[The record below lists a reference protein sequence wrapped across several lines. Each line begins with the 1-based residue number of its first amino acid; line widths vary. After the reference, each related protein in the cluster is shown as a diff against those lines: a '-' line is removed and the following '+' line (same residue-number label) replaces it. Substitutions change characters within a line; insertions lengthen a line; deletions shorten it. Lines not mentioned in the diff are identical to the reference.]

1 MPVFISHLI
10 NGLQALG
17 AWAIDLI
24 SGCGRAFLLLF
35 AMLREIT
42 AIKKRFAPIIRQIYN
57 TGVLSLPIIVVSG
70 LFVGMV
76 LAFQGYTTLSQFG
89 AESAL
94 GTMVSLSLL
103 RELGPVVTA
112 LLFAG
117 RAGSAMTS
125 EIGLMKATEQIS
137 GMQMMAVN
145 PVEYVYFPRFIGAL
159 IAMPLLATLFCAVA
173 IIGGYLVGV
182 IQLGLDA
189 AVYWNGMGEKISW
202 SKDIFQGVLVKSTTF
217 GFVAALV
224 SVYQGV
230 YCYPTSEG
238 IGKATTKTVVVTSL
252 WVLAV
257 DFLLTALFFG
267 MN

>member
-1 MPVFISHLI
+1 MNLLSQV
-10 NGLQALG
+10 G
-17 AWAIDLI
+17 AWTIGLWL
-24 SGCGRAFLLLF
+24 GCGRAFLLLIDI
-35 AMLREIT
+35 LRSLGGVVS
-42 AIKKRFAPIIRQIYN
+42 RFHQIVRQLYN
-57 TGVLSLPIIVVSG
+57 VGVMSLPIIAVSG

-76 LAFQGYTTLSQFG
+76 LAFQGYTTLTQFG

-137 GMQMMAVN
+137 SMQMMAVN
-145 PVEYVYFPRFIGAL
+145 PVEYVYFPRFIAAV
-159 IAMPLLATLFCAVA
+159 IAMPILAIIFCSVA
-173 IIGGYLVGV
+173 ILGGYLIGV
-182 IQLGLDA
+182 VQLGVDA
-189 AVYWNGMGEKISW
+189 GVYWNGMRGSVQW
-202 SKDIFQGVLVKSTTF
+202 WTDIFQGVLVKSFAF
-217 GFVAALV
+217 GLVAALV
-224 SVYQGV
+224 SVYQGA

-238 IGKATTKTVVVTSL
+238 IGQATTRTVVVTSL

-257 DFLLTALFFG
+257 DFLLTAMFFG
-267 MN
+267 LN

>member
-1 MPVFISHLI
+1 MNLLVR
-10 NGLQALG
+10 LG
-17 AWAIDLI
+17 AWAIALWL
-24 SGCGRAFLLLF
+24 GCGRAFLLLSDII
-35 AMLREIT
+35 RCSTKIVS
-42 AIKKRFAPIIRQIYN
+42 RFRQIIRQLYVV
-57 TGVLSLPIIVVSG
+57 GVMSLPIIMVSG

-76 LAFQGYTTLSQFG
+76 LAFQGYTTLTQFG

-145 PVEYVYFPRFIGAL
+145 PTEYVVLPRFMAAVIAL
-159 IAMPLLATLFCAVA
+159 PTLATIFSAVA
-173 IIGGYLVGV
+173 IVGGYVVGV
-182 IQLGLDA
+182 VQLNVDA
-189 AVYWNGMGEKISW
+189 AMYWNGMRSSVDW
-202 SKDIFQGVLVKSTTF
+202 WQDIFSGVLIKSLVF
-217 GFVAALV
+217 GLIAALV
-224 SVYQGV
+224 SVYQGMF
-230 YCYPTSEG
+230 CYPTSEG
-238 IGKATTKTVVVTSL
+238 IGQATTRTVVVTSL
-252 WVLAV
+252 WVLAA

-267 MN
+267 LN

>member
-1 MPVFISHLI
+1 MSLASIGRWMI
-10 NGLQALG
+10 AL
-17 AWAIDLI
+17 WL
-24 SGCGRAFLLLF
+24 GCGRGFLLLLDLLGCLN
-35 AMLREIT
+35 ALGR
-42 AIKKRFAPIIRQIYN
+42 RFGQIVRQLYAV
-57 TGVLSLPIIVVSG
+57 GVMSLPIITVSG

-76 LAFQGYTTLSQFG
+76 LSFQGYTTLTQFG

-137 GMQMMAVN
+137 SMKMMAVN
-145 PVEYVYFPRFIGAL
+145 PVEYVYFPRFIAAL
-159 IAMPLLATLFCAVA
+159 LAMPLLAIIFSAVA
-173 IIGGYLVGV
+173 ILGGYLIGV
-182 IQLGLDA
+182 IQLGVDA
-189 AVYWNGMGEKISW
+189 AVYWNGMQNSVRW
-202 SKDIFQGVLVKSTTF
+202 WPDIFQGVLLKSFSF
-217 GFVAALV
+217 GVLTAVV

-230 YCYPTSEG
+230 YCHPTAEG
-238 IGKATTKTVVVTSL
+238 IGQATTRTVVVTSL
-252 WVLAV
+252 WVLAI

-267 MN
+267 IS

>member
-1 MPVFISHLI
+1 MDF
-10 NGLQALG
+10 LQRIGTWSIAL
-17 AWAIDLI
+17 WT
-24 SGCGRAFLLLF
+24 GCGRAFLLLF
-35 AMLREIT
+35 ALLKASGSLLT
-42 AIKKRFAPIIRQIYN
+42 RFPQVIRQIYT
-57 TGVLSLPIIVVSG
+57 TGVMSLPIIIVSG
-70 LFVGMV
+70 VFVGMV

-137 GMQMMAVN
+137 SMEMMAVS
-145 PVEYVYFPRFIGAL
+145 PVGYVYFPRFIAAVITL
-159 IAMPLLATLFCAVA
+159 PILAILFCSVA
-173 IIGGYLVGV
+173 ILGGYLIGV
-182 IQLGLDA
+182 MQLGVDSS
-189 AVYWNGMGEKISW
+189 VYWNGMRNTVTFSN
-202 SKDIFQGVLVKSTTF
+202 DIFQGVIVKSMAF

-224 SVYQGV
+224 SVYQGA
-230 YCYPTSEG
+230 YCHPTSEG
-238 IGKATTKTVVVTSL
+238 IGQATTRTVVVTSL

>member
-1 MPVFISHLI
+1 MDS
-10 NGLQALG
+10 LQRLG
-17 AWAIDLI
+17 AWTIDLWL
-24 SGCGRAFLLLF
+24 GCGRAFILLF
-35 AMLREIT
+35 DMLRVIVCLFS
-42 AIKKRFAPIIRQIYN
+42 RFALIVRQVYSA
-57 TGVLSLPIIVVSG
+57 GVMSLPIIVVSG

-76 LAFQGYTTLSQFG
+76 LAFQGYTTLTQFG

-137 GMQMMAVN
+137 SMQMMAVN
-145 PVEYVYFPRFIGAL
+145 PVEYVYFPRFMAAI
-159 IAMPLLATLFCAVA
+159 IAMPLLALIFCSVA
-173 IIGGYLVGV
+173 IMGGYLIGV
-182 IQLGLDA
+182 VQLGVDA
-189 AVYWNGMGEKISW
+189 GVYWNGMRDSV
-202 SKDIFQGVLVKSTTF
+202 DIWQDIVQGVLIKSFFF
-217 GFVAALV
+217 GLVAALV
-224 SVYQGV
+224 SVYQGAS
-230 YCYPTSEG
+230 CYPTSEG
-238 IGKATTKTVVVTSL
+238 IGQATTRTVVITSL

-267 MN
+267 LQ

>member
-1 MPVFISHLI
+1 MDSLVKIGQWVI
-10 NGLQALG
+10 GLWL
-17 AWAIDLI
+17 
-24 SGCGRAFLLLF
+24 GCGRAFLLLLD
-35 AMLREIT
+35 MLRSFT
-42 AIKKRFAPIIRQIYN
+42 GLLRRFGLIIRQLFSV
-57 TGVLSLPIIVVSG
+57 GVMSLPIIAVSG

-76 LAFQGYTTLSQFG
+76 LSFQGYTTLAQFG

-137 GMQMMAVN
+137 SMQMMAVN
-145 PVEYVYFPRFIGAL
+145 PIEYVYFPRFVAAL
-159 IAMPLLATLFCAVA
+159 IAMPILAVIFCSVA
-173 IIGGYLVGV
+173 ILGGYLIGV
-182 IQLGLDA
+182 MQLGVDA
-189 AVYWNGMGEKISW
+189 AVYWNGMQNSVQWW
-202 SKDIFQGVLVKSTTF
+202 SDIFQGVLVKSFSF
-217 GFVAALV
+217 GLVIALV

-230 YCYPTSEG
+230 FCYPTSEG
-238 IGKATTKTVVVTSL
+238 IGQATTRTVVVSSL

-267 MN
+267 IN

>member
-1 MPVFISHLI
+1 MNILATVGHWSI
-10 NGLQALG
+10 GLWL
-17 AWAIDLI
+17 
-24 SGCGRAFLLLF
+24 GCGRAFLLLF
-35 AMLREIT
+35 DIVRSFN
-42 AIKKRFAPIIRQIYN
+42 RIIRRFSAIVRQLYSI
-57 TGVLSLPIIVVSG
+57 GVMSLPIIVVSG
-70 LFVGMV
+70 FFVGMV
-76 LAFQGYTTLSQFG
+76 LSFQGYTTLSQFG

-137 GMQMMAVN
+137 SMQMMAVN
-145 PVEYVYFPRFIGAL
+145 PVEYVYFPRFLAAL
-159 IAMPLLATLFCAVA
+159 LAMPLLATIFCSVA
-173 IIGGYLVGV
+173 ILGGYLIGV
-182 IQLGLDA
+182 VQLGVDSS
-189 AVYWNGMGEKISW
+189 VYWNGMRGSVQWW
-202 SKDIFQGVLVKSTTF
+202 SDIFQGVLIKSTAF
-217 GFVAALV
+217 GLVAALV
-224 SVYQGV
+224 GVYQGA

-238 IGKATTKTVVVTSL
+238 IGQATTRTVVVTSL

-267 MN
+267 LN

>member
-1 MPVFISHLI
+1 MNFFSNV
-10 NGLQALG
+10 GR
-17 AWAIDLI
+17 WAIDLCL
-24 SGCGRAFLLLF
+24 GCGRAFILLF
-35 AMLREIT
+35 DILRFFSSSWR
-42 AIKKRFAPIIRQIYN
+42 RFPQVVRQLYVI
-57 TGVLSLPIIVVSG
+57 GVMSLPIIMVSG

-76 LAFQGYTTLSQFG
+76 LSFQGYTTLTQFG

-137 GMQMMAVN
+137 SMQMMAVH
-145 PVEYVYFPRFIGAL
+145 PVDYVVFPRFLATL
-159 IAMPLLATLFCAVA
+159 IAMPILAVIFTSVA
-173 IIGGYLVGV
+173 ILGGHLVGV
-182 IQLGLDA
+182 VQLGVDGA
-189 AVYWNGMGEKISW
+189 MYWNGMRNAVDVW
-202 SKDIFQGVLVKSTTF
+202 RDVFQGVLVKSACF
-217 GFVAALV
+217 AFVTALV
-224 SVYQGV
+224 AVYQGMS
-230 YCYPTSEG
+230 CYPTSAG
-238 IGKATTKTVVVTSL
+238 IGQATTRTVVVTSL

-267 MN
+267 IN